1 MNVRVASYN
10 VKNLFAQRDLK
21 PGGHTRTKDPVSIDA
36 LAESLERMD
45 ADVVTLQELSS
56 KETLETELL
65 GRRNLSEKYPHIA
78 WTKGNDERG
87 IRVGII
93 SKYPFT
99 LIKNNTDTPVPLA
112 DGSGENLRFS
122 RDLLRVDINTDA
134 DPEAELT
141 VYNSHFKSR
150 RPADP
155 GEINSDLRRLSEGKA
170 TRSIVESEMKEFPN
184 RMFVVTGDFND
195 NTDDPPVQAIL
206 NGEGADAEQW
216 VDSLDHL
223 PENQR
228 ITWPVH
234 PRKNSRFG
242 PEQFDHII
250 YPQRLDDQV
259 TRHEPIKY
267 EASIDQ
273 DAKYRWTSSK
283 ASDHKPIMVDIDIK
297 D

>member
-10 VKNLFAQRDLK
+10 VKNLFMERDITS
-21 PGGHTRTKDPVSIDA
+21 GSHTRPKSERSLAA
-36 LAESLERMD
+36 LAESIDRMD

-56 KETLETELL
+56 QETLEKDLL
-65 GRRNLSEKYPHIA
+65 SRRDLAQKYPHIA

-99 LIKNNTDTPVPLA
+99 SVVNHADAEFPLV
-112 DGSGENLRFS
+112 DGSGTARFS

-134 DPEAELT
+134 DPEADLT
-141 VYNSHFKSR
+141 VYTTHLKSR

-155 GEINSDLRRLSEGKA
+155 GETPSDVRRLSEGTA
-170 TRSIVESEMKEFPN
+170 VRDIVEREMKEFPG
-184 RMFVVTGDFND
+184 RVFVVTGDMND

-206 NGEGADAEQW
+206 NGPRPDSEKW

-223 PENQR
+223 SSNAR
-228 ITWPVH
+228 NTWPANPNH
-234 PRKNSRFG
+234 TRFP

-250 YPQRLDDQV
+250 YPERFDNLV
-259 TRHEPIKY
+259 TRHEPVRY
-267 EASIDQ
+267 EQSIDS
-273 DAKYRWTSSK
+273 DTRWVSSA
-283 ASDHKPIMVDIDIK
+283 ASDHLPIMADFEIK
-297 D
+297 